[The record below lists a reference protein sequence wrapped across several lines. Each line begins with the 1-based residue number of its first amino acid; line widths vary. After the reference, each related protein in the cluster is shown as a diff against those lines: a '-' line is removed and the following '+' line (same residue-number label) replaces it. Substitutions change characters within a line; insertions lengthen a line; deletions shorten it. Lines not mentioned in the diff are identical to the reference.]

1 MCDPKVTSVTLYP
14 LKCSPGTAGGCPDS
28 LGMEQIE
35 RMNVTCVIKKR
46 KKIMQFRSSRSRRH
60 FENLLCDGLLKL
72 FAAHWID

>member
-14 LKCSPGTAGGCPDS
+14 LKGSPGTAGGCPDS

-46 KKIMQFRSSRSRRH
+46 KR
-60 FENLLCDGLLKL
+60 LCNSDQVDHADTLKTCSGMTC
-72 FAAHWID
+72 